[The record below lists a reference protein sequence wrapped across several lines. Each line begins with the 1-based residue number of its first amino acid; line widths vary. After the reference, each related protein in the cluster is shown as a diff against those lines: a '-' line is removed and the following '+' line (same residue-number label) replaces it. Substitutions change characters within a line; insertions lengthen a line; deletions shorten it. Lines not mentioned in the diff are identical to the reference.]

1 MTRYRQIAVLILFA
15 GFVAALPSSAPGQFP
30 LAGGKPKSPVPATE
44 KNVKD
49 AIQRGAAFLRK
60 RLVDPKDVFAF
71 VKDLGHPIGVGA
83 LSGLALLEAGVD
95 PKDESIQVVARMI
108 REAHGQITF
117 TFTYDI
123 SLALLFLDRLG
134 EKEDEAQIRHL
145 ALRLIAGQTTNGG
158 WSYGCPLLKE
168 QDEERL
174 LAFLRKN
181 QPFRDPLQVVEHA
194 FLVPLGK
201 PGASLPTALPKPEQP
216 LLTPLDKN
224 AKPLV
229 LPIPFPKEDPPT
241 RSSPND
247 RSTGKPPGEV
257 PPKANKSTEDV
268 EKKSSPPKTS
278 SATTAPAPSQTAK
291 PGGDAPSATPGAGP
305 APKPAAEKK
314 KPVRI
319 DPADWPSVPEF
330 VAKELRNGFG
340 LDIEMSDNSNT
351 QFAILAL
358 WAARR
363 HDIPA
368 ALSMALLD
376 RRFRTSQLANGT
388 WPYTTRNSGAFH
400 YGSMTCVG
408 LLGLGA
414 SHASFREVMQLDGK
428 QAFTD
433 PVMKKA
439 IQALGRLLRQPA
451 EDRVNPYFLWS
462 IERVA
467 VMYRLKKIENQD
479 WFTWG
484 AQALLRHQQADGSWH
499 TRGFHGSVE
508 PVDTS
513 MAILFLCRSH
523 LNRDLTDRLN
533 GFLQVA
539 P

>member
-1 MTRYRQIAVLILFA
+1 MTRFRQIAVLVVFA
-15 GFVAALPSSAPGQFP
+15 GSVAALPPSAPGQFP
-30 LAGGKPKSPVPATE
+30 FQGGKPKPPVPVTE
-44 KNVKD
+44 KNVKQ
-49 AIQRGAAFLRK
+49 AIQRGAQFLRK
-60 RLVDPKDVFAF
+60 RLVDPKDGFPF
-71 VKDLGHPIGVGA
+71 IKDLGHPIGVGA

-108 REAHGQITF
+108 RAAHGQITF
-117 TFTYDI
+117 SYTYDI

-134 EKEDEAQIRHL
+134 EKDDEAQIRHL

-158 WSYGCPLLKE
+158 WSYSCPRLKE

-201 PGASLPTALPKPEQP
+201 SATPLPTALPKPEQP

-224 AKPLV
+224 DKPLV

-247 RSTGKPPGEV
+247 RSTGNPPTEV
-257 PPKANKSTEDV
+257 PPKTNKSTEDLA
-268 EKKSSPPKTS
+268 KKSSPPKAS
-278 SATTAPAPSQTAK
+278 SAGTAPSQAAKPSADGASATPAAAPAP
-291 PGGDAPSATPGAGP
+291 TPAG
-305 APKPAAEKK
+305 EKK
-314 KPVRI
+314 KPLRI

-330 VAKELRNGFG
+330 VAKELRNGIG
-340 LDIEMSDNSNT
+340 MDIEVSDNSNT
-351 QFAILAL
+351 QFAILGL

-368 ALSMALLD
+368 ALSMGLLD
-376 RRFRTSQLANGT
+376 RRFRTSQLPNGT
-388 WPYTTRNSGAFH
+388 WAYTTRSTSAFH

-433 PVMKKA
+433 PVMKKGL
-439 IQALGRLLRQPA
+439 QALGRFLRQPA
-451 EDRVNPYFLWS
+451 EDRLNPYFLWS

-484 AQALLRHQQADGSWH
+484 AQALLRHQQADGSWY
-499 TRGFHGSVE
+499 TMGFHGSGE
-508 PVDTS
+508 SVDTA